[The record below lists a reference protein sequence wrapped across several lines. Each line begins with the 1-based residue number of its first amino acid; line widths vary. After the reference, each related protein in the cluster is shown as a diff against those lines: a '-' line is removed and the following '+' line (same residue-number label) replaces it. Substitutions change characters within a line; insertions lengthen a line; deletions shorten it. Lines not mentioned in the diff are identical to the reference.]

1 MTPRR
6 IGVVVLACLIPIGL
20 AACGRTH
27 SGLGRLTVTGDAT
40 LTRLHGTAQKATS
53 GAELRAGDRV
63 QVSSGEAQIT
73 VHGGVLHLR
82 SGADLVVDA
91 TPHLNFGSILVQ
103 PSGAGLSVAAL
114 RATLVVPKG
123 VAQLAVGP
131 VTANLTAKVY
141 TAASQLDIPGNP
153 AVTIAAPRQVTLTP
167 DTRLPVSADPLQY
180 QAADAWDHQYLGT
193 AVSIADQL
201 AAAANGFNAQLS
213 ATQGKDA
220 SFYQQL
226 LPDLNSRPDFVAAF
240 YTAEHDQPLAG
251 SPAAKP
257 GDYLIASVIALRANG
272 GSLVNRLNDELLFH
286 SQGANWGF
294 VAYDQG
300 VTDLTGVLNDLLGAI
315 GRASL
320 PLSGASPSQLAI
332 GPPPTIATTPT
343 TRPPTRTTT
352 APGSTSPRVTVPTT
366 PTTPTTNPLTIP
378 APAPSPPGIL
388 GGLLN
393 PLLDPLI
400 NALNNILG
408 GHH

>member
-27 SGLGRLTVTGDAT
+27 SGLGRLTVTGDST
-40 LTRLHGTAQKATS
+40 LTRLHGSPQKATS
-53 GAELRAGDRV
+53 GADLHAGDRV
-63 QVSSGEAQIT
+63 QVASGEA
-73 VHGGVLHLR
+73 VVNLHGGVLHLR

-91 TPHLNFGSILVQ
+91 TPHLNGGSILVQ
-103 PSGAGLSVAAL
+103 PSGAGISVAAQ
-114 RATLVVPKG
+114 RGTLVVPKG
-123 VAQLAVGP
+123 VAQLAVGSA
-131 VTANLTAKVY
+131 TANLTAKVY
-141 TAASQLDIPGNP
+141 TAVSQLDITGNP
-153 AVTIAAPRQVTLTP
+153 AVSIAAPRQVTLTP
-167 DTRLPVSADPLQY
+167 DTRLPVTAGPLQY
-180 QAADAWDHQYLGT
+180 QADDAWDRLYLGS
-193 AVSIADQL
+193 AMSVSDQL

-213 ATQGKDA
+213 ATEGSDP

-226 LPDLNSRPDFVAAF
+226 VPALNSRPDFVAAF
-240 YTAEHDQPLAG
+240 SAAQHAQPLAG

-272 GSLVNRLNDELLFH
+272 GSLINRLNDELLFH
-286 SQGANWGF
+286 AQGANWGF
-294 VAYDQG
+294 VALDQG
-300 VTDLTGVLNDLLGAI
+300 VSDLTGVLNDLLGAI

-320 PLSGASPSQLAI
+320 PITGAPPSQLAI

-343 TRPPTRTTT
+343 TRPPTRSTTPPATT
-352 APGSTSPRVTVPTT
+352 APRVTVPPAT
-366 PTTPTTNPLTIP
+366 PTPTTNPLTIP
-378 APAPSPPGIL
+378 APSQSPPGIL

>member
-6 IGVVVLACLIPIGL
+6 IAVVVLVFLIPIGL
-20 AACGRTH
+20 AACGRTS
-27 SGLGRLTVTGDAT
+27 SGLGRLTVTGEAT
-40 LTRLHGTAQKATS
+40 LTRLHGTAQNASS
-53 GAELRAGDRV
+53 GAEVRAGDRV
-63 QVSSGEAQIT
+63 EVSSGE
-73 VHGGVLHLR
+73 VVVSLHGGVLHLR

-91 TPHLNFGSILVQ
+91 TPRLNAGSVLIQ
-103 PSGAGLSVAAL
+103 PNGASMSVSAL
-114 RATLVVPKG
+114 RGTLVVPKG

-141 TAASQLDIPGNP
+141 TAVSQLVIRGNP
-153 AVTIAAPRQVTLTP
+153 SVPIAAPRQVTLTP
-167 DTRLPVSADPLQY
+167 DTRLPVTAGPLQY
-180 QAADAWDHQYLGT
+180 QAADVWDHLYLGP
-193 AVSIADQL
+193 AVSVSDQL

-226 LPDLNSRPDFVAAF
+226 LPDLNGRPDFVAAF
-240 YTAEHDQPLAG
+240 YTAQHDQPLAG
-251 SPAAKP
+251 APAAKP

-272 GSLVNRLNDELLFH
+272 GSLVNRLNDELLFYA
-286 SQGANWGF
+286 QGANWGF

-300 VTDLTGVLNDLLGAI
+300 VTDQTGVLNDLLGAI

-320 PLSGASPSQLAI
+320 PISGTSPSQIAI
-332 GPPPTIATTPT
+332 GPPPSTATTPT
-343 TRPPTRTTT
+343 TRPPTQPTT
-352 APGSTSPRVTVPTT
+352 APVPTSPRVTGPPPV
-366 PTTPTTNPLTIP
+366 TTPTTNPLTIP
-378 APAPSPPGIL
+378 APSPSPPGIL